1 MDIRDAINIRL
12 TSIKILKILV
22 MKPLFLYSL
31 QKEWFNE
38 TTNII
43 MKKIIGKNFDLW
55 LDGGHNIH
63 ASEILFTEID
73 KWKKSKIRNAGSYYF
88 LT

>member
-1 MDIRDAINIRL
+1 MTNEMDIRAAINIRL

-43 MKKIIGKNFDLW
+43 MKKIIGKN
-55 LDGGHNIH
+55 
-63 ASEILFTEID
+63 
-73 KWKKSKIRNAGSYYF
+73 SYENFLKTICYF
-88 LT
+88 Q